1 MNLCE
6 CNMYLC
12 LKCTVIFNRNI
23 CVIMTYLSKEGIQI
37 LHTRK
42 YELCGIKYSQKE
54 FIQFKK
60 LSHIY
65 LLWNM
70 TRLQQGAFIEQ

>member
-1 MNLCE
+1 
-6 CNMYLC
+6 
-12 LKCTVIFNRNI
+12 
-23 CVIMTYLSKEGIQI
+23 MTYLSKEGIQI